1 MVPWIL
7 VAIGVLI
14 ILLAVV
20 YVFSARKKKRPVDY
34 YNLFIIGL
42 IWTAIG
48 IPLKNLILGLLGILF
63 MVVGLVNK
71 SKWKKNRKR
80 WKNLNKSEKII
91 TIVIMIILL
100 LLVIAGLVLLILGG
114 I

>member
-1 MVPWIL
+1 MIPWIIIA
-7 VAIGVLI
+7 VGVLV
-14 ILLAVV
+14 ILLGIV
-20 YVFSARKKKRPVDY
+20 YIFSIKKHKRPVDY

-42 IWTAIG
+42 IWTVIG

-71 SKWKKNRKR
+71 NKWKKNRKR
-80 WKNLNKSEKII
+80 WKNLSKDEKII
-91 TIVIMIILL
+91 TIVIMVILL
-100 LLVIAGLVLLILGG
+100 LLVIVGLILFILGG